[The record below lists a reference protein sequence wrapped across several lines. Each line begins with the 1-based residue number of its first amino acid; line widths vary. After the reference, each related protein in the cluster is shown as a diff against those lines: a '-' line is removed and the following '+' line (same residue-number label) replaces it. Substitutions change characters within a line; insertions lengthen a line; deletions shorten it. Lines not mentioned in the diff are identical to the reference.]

1 MDHILKSRPVV
12 ATVAAI
18 AASTVVLA
26 TTVAPPRPMT
36 EVAGPRITTQ
46 VVALA
51 ALPQAL
57 TPTPRTVA
65 AASANQINLG
75 GVVQT
80 VLAPFVG
87 GAVLGIF
94 GGFIV
99 IGQMAAGV
107 LYRIPGADPKLAP
120 LVSAIAAVGAVVV
133 GAPVGAA
140 LGVAFVAASA
150 VAGWVSRL
158 RPPAP
163 PASSVSTVSAKITTP
178 QRSSKS
184 GTRSDRQTVKA
195 AVSAKT
201 SAPQQGSSKPRAGTG
216 RGHAAVSNRT
226 ARH

>member
-51 ALPQAL
+51 ALPEAL

-65 AASANQINLG
+65 RASANQIDLG
-75 GVVQT
+75 QT
-80 VLAPFVG
+80 VQNALGPVVG

-94 GGFIV
+94 GGFII

-107 LYRIPGADPKLAP
+107 IYRIPGADTKLAP
-120 LVSAIAAVGAVVV
+120 LISAIAAVGAIVV
-133 GAPVGAA
+133 GIPVGAVI
-140 LGVAFVAASA
+140 GVAFGVASA
-150 VAGWVSRL
+150 VAGWASRL

-163 PASSVSTVSAKITTP
+163 PVSSVSTVSAKITTP

-184 GTRSDRQTVKA
+184 GTRSDRHTVKA
-195 AVSAKT
+195 AVPAKT